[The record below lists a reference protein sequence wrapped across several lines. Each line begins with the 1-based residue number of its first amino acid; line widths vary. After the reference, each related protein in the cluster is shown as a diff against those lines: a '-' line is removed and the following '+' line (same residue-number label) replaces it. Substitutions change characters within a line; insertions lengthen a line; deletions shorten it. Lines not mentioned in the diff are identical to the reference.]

1 MEKLVTNR
9 TVVVEGRYD
18 AVKLN
23 AITDANII
31 VIDGFAIYSDKAKQ
45 KLLKR
50 LAMQCGLILLL
61 DSDGAG
67 FRMRHYITSL
77 VGEKNVLQLYT
88 PAVKGKEKR
97 KDAPGKE
104 GLLGVEGIETKVLY
118 QLFANAIATDA
129 RQMHRE
135 TRLTDVEYVAKE
147 NIENDATAPAHVNVA
162 GDTDAQ
168 TRKVT
173 YTDLFRWGLSGSE
186 GSAARKIAFLQ
197 ALDLPPRLSKKEL
210 VNVLNRLYTYEELD
224 AKQNEMFG

>member
-1 MEKLVTNR
+1 MEKLQTNR

-50 LAMQCGLILLL
+50 LAVQCGLILLL

-67 FRMRHYITSL
+67 FRMRHYITCL
-77 VGEKNVLQLYT
+77 VGEANVLQLYT

-118 QLFANAIATDA
+118 HLFADAIASD
-129 RQMHRE
+129 
-135 TRLTDVEYVAKE
+135 TRGEQDVMAVSSVAE
-147 NIENDATAPAHVNVA
+147 NEAENAPVA
-162 GDTDAQ
+162 VDLPEP
-168 TRKVT
+168 RKVT

-186 GSAARKIAFLQ
+186 GSAARKTAFLQ

-224 AKQNEMFG
+224 AKQNEIFGG